1 MAARQPRRP
10 NGGPGMPVSASPARR
25 RAVEALHD
33 IFNRGL
39 RHPAALRVHDRE
51 LAPADRDLCRELVLG
66 VLRWR
71 TALDREL
78 AASCRPPLGRLA
90 FPLREILE
98 TAVFQMR
105 HLERIPPHAIVH
117 EAVEEARRTAGE
129 GGARLV
135 NAVLRSIQRN
145 GYPPA
150 SVAGEAERLAAE
162 YSHPVF
168 LVDRWA
174 RRFGAD
180 RARRILEAD
189 NQRHPLDLLVR
200 VGRTTRE
207 GLAARLAEEGVRAV
221 ASPVAPLAL
230 TVVEGNPLATKAFAE
245 GEFYV
250 ADAGGQ
256 VLPDLLPP
264 GDTLLDLAA
273 APGGKSLAAIFSGRF
288 RRSIA
293 MDRSIARIAYL
304 MDNRRR
310 LGTDAVKP
318 LAGDLRAAPL
328 PAGQFDRVLVDAPC
342 SGTGTL
348 RKNPEIRY
356 RLSPASIERL
366 ATSQVEMLIS
376 ACALLAPGGF
386 LLYATCSLE
395 EEEND
400 QVVARVVETLPRIRL
415 GRIAALPPLDAFV
428 EGGRFRITPEQG
440 TDGFTAHLLQ
450 RQE

>member
-1 MAARQPRRP
+1 
-10 NGGPGMPVSASPARR
+10 VSASPARR

-78 AASCRPPLGRLA
+78 AASCRPPLARLA

-145 GYPPA
+145 GYPAAGAA
-150 SVAGEAERLAAE
+150 SDTGRLAAE
-162 YSHPVF
+162 YSHPEF
-168 LVDRWA
+168 LVQKWT
-174 RRFGAD
+174 RRFGVE

-189 NQRHPLDLLVR
+189 NQRHPLDLLIR
-200 VGRTTRE
+200 TGRTTRE
-207 GLAARLAEEGVRAV
+207 ELSARLLEEGVRV
-221 ASPVAPLAL
+221 APSAVAPLAL
-230 TVVEGNPLATKAFAE
+230 TVVEGNPLSTRAFEA
-245 GEFYV
+245 GLFYI

-256 VLPDLLPP
+256 VLPDLLPH

-288 RRSIA
+288 RRSVA
-293 MDRSIARIAYL
+293 MDRSVARIAYL

-310 LGTDAVKP
+310 LGADAVRP
-318 LAGDLRAAPL
+318 LTGDLRRAPL
-328 PAGQFDRVLVDAPC
+328 PGGRFDRVLLDAPC

-356 RLSPASIERL
+356 RLSQVSIARL
-366 ATSQVEMLIS
+366 AASQVEILTA
-376 ACALLAPGGF
+376 ACGLLSPGGF

-395 EEEND
+395 EEENEE
-400 QVVARVVETLPRIRL
+400 VVARAVGASTEIRL
-415 GRIAALPPLDAFV
+415 APIEPPPSLAAFV
-428 EGGRFRITPEQG
+428 QGARYQITPEQG